1 MPTQNSIAK
10 NTLFLYVRMLLSL
23 TVSLYTSRVVLDVLG
38 VDDYGIYIA
47 VGGIAGFMSFVN
59 SALGNASTRFIMFAL
74 GKDDRLNMEK
84 TFSTSLTVHIILAF
98 LIVVLGETVGLWF
111 LHHKMVIPVERMSA
125 AIWVYHVSIITAF
138 FTITQ
143 VPFTAT
149 INAHEHMSVYA
160 FASIIESIL
169 KLTIVFLLTVFQY
182 DKLIVYSLLY
192 FVVTLFMLMFYRVYC
207 QRHFFETHY
216 KPRLYDR
223 NVFKEISVFSGWSLL
238 NSSGI
243 AFIGQGVLLL
253 LNMFFAPAVVS
264 ARAISLQVNGL
275 AMQFSNNFKAA
286 ANPQIVKRYANN
298 EEDSAK
304 SLVLKTAKYSCFL
317 MWFLALPIC
326 LLASPLLHVW
336 LKIVPPYAVSFI
348 QFVAI
353 QSLFSTLQ
361 SSLFMA
367 FMQRGA

>member
-23 TVSLYTSRVVLDVLG
+23 TVSLYTARVVLDVLG

-192 FVVTLFMLMFYRVYC
+192 FAVTLFMLMFYRFYC
-207 QRHFFETHY
+207 QKHFSETHY

-223 NVFKEISVFSGWSLL
+223 NVFRKLVYSL
-238 NSSGI
+238 
-243 AFIGQGVLLL
+243 
-253 LNMFFAPAVVS
+253 
-264 ARAISLQVNGL
+264 
-275 AMQFSNNFKAA
+275 
-286 ANPQIVKRYANN
+286 
-298 EEDSAK
+298 D
-304 SLVLKTAKYSCFL
+304 
-317 MWFLALPIC
+317 
-326 LLASPLLHVW
+326 
-336 LKIVPPYAVSFI
+336 
-348 QFVAI
+348 
-353 QSLFSTLQ
+353 
-361 SSLFMA
+361 
-367 FMQRGA
+367 GAY